1 VRAGASRSSAHD
13 HGIGSDGITRP
24 NMRARSRRGPAGIPG
39 PIVRPV
45 LGNLP
50 GALPIR
56 MMRRTSLDET
66 PVTGLEVVYREQGPK
81 LYRALLLYAGDRDV
95 ASDAVAEAFA
105 QALRR
110 GTALRSPGRW
120 IWKTAYRVAA
130 GELGRRRS
138 ASARVP
144 ETAYEIPEAPLLLS
158 LAMRELSP
166 MQRASVALH
175 DFAGYTLREV
185 AAITGSTASAVS
197 VHLVRAHRKLRRHL
211 EEDLDG

>member
-1 VRAGASRSSAHD
+1 VGTAP
-13 HGIGSDGITRP
+13 TMTMP
-24 NMRARSRRGPAGIPG
+24 
-39 PIVRPV
+39 
-45 LGNLP
+45 
-50 GALPIR
+50 
-56 MMRRTSLDET
+56 RTGTGT
-66 PVTGLEVVYREQGPK
+66 PVAELELVYREQAPR
-81 LYRALLLYAGDRDV
+81 LYRALLLYAGDREV

-105 QALRR
+105 QALQR
-110 GTALRSPGRW
+110 GDAIRSLERW

-138 ASARVP
+138 ASGPAV
-144 ETAYEIPEAPLLLS
+144 EAVYEISETPLLLS
-158 LAMRELSP
+158 VAMRELSP

-211 EEDLDG
+211 EEVADG

>member
-1 VRAGASRSSAHD
+1 MGTAP
-13 HGIGSDGITRP
+13 T
-24 NMRARSRRGPAGIPG
+24 MT
-39 PIVRPV
+39 
-45 LGNLP
+45 
-50 GALPIR
+50 
-56 MMRRTSLDET
+56 MRRTSAGN
-66 PVTGLEVVYREQGPK
+66 PVTELELVYREQGPR
-81 LYRALLLYAGDRDV
+81 LYRALLLYAGDREV

-110 GTALRSPGRW
+110 GDAIRSLEEW

-138 ASARVP
+138 ASGPVA
-144 ETAYEIPEAPLLLS
+144 EAAYEIAETPLLLS
-158 LAMRELSP
+158 VAMRELSP

-211 EEDLDG
+211 EEVADE

>member
-1 VRAGASRSSAHD
+1 
-13 HGIGSDGITRP
+13 
-24 NMRARSRRGPAGIPG
+24 
-39 PIVRPV
+39 
-45 LGNLP
+45 
-50 GALPIR
+50 
-56 MMRRTSLDET
+56 MRRTSVDRSPT
-66 PVTGLEVVYREQGPK
+66 TGLEAVYREQGPR
-81 LYRALLLYAGDRDV
+81 LYRALLLFTGDREV

-110 GTALRSPGRW
+110 GSAVRSPERW
-120 IWKTAYRVAA
+120 VWRTAYRVAA

-138 ASARVP
+138 TSAPAP
-144 ETAYEIPEAPLLLS
+144 EAAYEIPEAPLLLS
-158 LAMRELSP
+158 IAMSDLSP

-211 EEDLDG
+211 EEGPDG

>member
-1 VRAGASRSSAHD
+1 
-13 HGIGSDGITRP
+13 
-24 NMRARSRRGPAGIPG
+24 
-39 PIVRPV
+39 
-45 LGNLP
+45 
-50 GALPIR
+50 
-56 MMRRTSLDET
+56 MRRTSVDGS
-66 PVTGLEVVYREQGPK
+66 PVTGLELVYREQGPR
-81 LYRALLLYAGDRDV
+81 LYRALLLYSGDAEV

-110 GTALRSPGRW
+110 GDAIRSQERW

-130 GELGRRRS
+130 GELDRRRS
-138 ASARVP
+138 ASAEEP
-144 ETAYEIPEAPLLLS
+144 EATYEIPETPLLLS
-158 LAMRELSP
+158 VAMRELSP

-211 EEDLDG
+211 EEDPDG